1 MEFQKLSQ
9 AAEDVRQE
17 IVDMIPET
25 TTLSNQ
31 PIDTLAT
38 LLEEDVNGT
47 KTYGGGQLAGKIHQ
61 LISNMNIGTVRLIK
75 SFVVTN
81 LETNPLRTRAGNGD
95 LYIGR
100 NE

>member
-9 AAEDVRQE
+9 TAEDVRQE

-31 PIDTLAT
+31 PIDTFAT
-38 LLEEDVNGT
+38 LLEEDENGT
-47 KTYGGGQLAGKIHQ
+47 KSYGGPQLAEKIHQ

-75 SFVVTN
+75 TCMVTN
-81 LETNPLRTRAGNGD
+81 LGANPRRTRTGNGD
-95 LYIGR
+95 LYIG
-100 NE
+100 